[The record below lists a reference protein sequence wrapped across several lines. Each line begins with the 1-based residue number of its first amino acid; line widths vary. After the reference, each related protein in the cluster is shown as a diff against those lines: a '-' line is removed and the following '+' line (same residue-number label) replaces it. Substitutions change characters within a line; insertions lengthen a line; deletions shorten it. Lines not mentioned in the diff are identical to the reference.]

1 MTEQRM
7 TFRTAAPQV
16 HRAMLALDAAAK
28 QGLDPVLAE
37 LVQIRAAQ
45 INRCAYCI
53 GYHTRDARKAG
64 ETEQRI
70 FQLTAWEESRL
81 YTERE
86 RAALALTD
94 AVTLLPHGVSDQVYA
109 EASRHF
115 EEPEL
120 ARLIA
125 LILTANAWN
134 RINVTCRTAPDDH

>member
-1 MTEQRM
+1 MASGWPDDGR
-7 TFRTAAPQV
+7 RTGRRPPRRGRGRRPEPAV
-16 HRAMLALDAAAK
+16 R
-28 QGLDPVLAE
+28 
-37 LVQIRAAQ
+37 
-45 INRCAYCI
+45 
-53 GYHTRDARKAG
+53 
-64 ETEQRI
+64 EQRI